1 MNSRIIGI
9 GTVIM
14 LFVFTLGAA
23 AQESREKKKTDAKQG
38 WLGVSI
44 QDVTPKL
51 ARDKGLKVKEG
62 AYINEIVE
70 ESPAE
75 DAGLKT
81 GDVVIDFNGKK
92 VEIAEDLT
100 ENVRATAPDTK
111 VNMKVSRSGETK
123 TITVTIGKNKSTPL
137 MAFSIPRSPRILMNM
152 FGGIEGM
159 ELLDL
164 NKQLAEYFEAPNNRG
179 VLVKDVK
186 RKSNAEKAGFK
197 AGDVIT
203 KAGKETVFDSDEI
216 REVLSD
222 LSAGDSVEFEVIRK
236 GKKSNLKLE
245 ISEKPMGINFSRHR
259 DGNAEFDFQFGPDM
273 KTIEKELQRHN
284 FDLQKLEGDKE
295 RIRIMKRV
303 DEV

>member
-1 MNSRIIGI
+1 L
-9 GTVIM
+9 
-14 LFVFTLGAA
+14 LFVFSLGAA
-23 AQESREKKKTDAKQG
+23 AQEPKEKKKTASKQG

-62 AYINEIVE
+62 AFINEIVE

-100 ENVRATAPDTK
+100 EHVRATSPDTK
-111 VNMKVSRSGETK
+111 INIKVSRGSETK
-123 TITVTIGKNKSTPL
+123 TIAVTIGKNRSSSAK
-137 MAFSIPRSPRILMNM
+137 AFSFPRAPRVFVNM

-159 ELLDL
+159 ELLEL
-164 NKQLAEYFEAPNNRG
+164 NRQLAEYFEAPNNRG
-179 VLVKDVK
+179 VLVKEVK

-203 KAGKETVFDSDEI
+203 KAGNETVYDTDEI
-216 REVLSD
+216 RDMLSG
-222 LSAGDSVEFEVIRK
+222 LTAGDSVEFEVIRK
-236 GKKSNLKLE
+236 GKKSTIPLE
-245 ISEKPMGINFSRHR
+245 ISEKAMGENFFRYR
-259 DGNAEFDFQFGPDM
+259 NGEADFNFHIAPQM
-273 KTIEKELQRHN
+273 EKLEKELQRHH
-284 FDLQKLEGDKE
+284 FDLQQLNKDKE
-295 RIRIMKRV
+295 RIRILKRV

>member
-1 MNSRIIGI
+1 MNSGILGI
-9 GTVIM
+9 GTVAI
-14 LFVFTLGAA
+14 LFVFSLGAA
-23 AQESREKKKTDAKQG
+23 AQESKEKKKAPQKQG

-62 AYINEIVE
+62 AYINEVVE

-75 DAGLKT
+75 EAGIKT
-81 GDVVIDFNGKK
+81 GDVVIEFNGKK
-92 VEIAEDLT
+92 VEIADDLT
-100 ENVRATAPDTK
+100 DHVRATAPDSK
-111 VNMKVSRSGETK
+111 VNIKVSRNSETK
-123 TITVTIGKNKSTPL
+123 SIAVSIGKNTSSL
-137 MAFSIPRSPRILMNM
+137 ARALSLPRSPRILVNM

-197 AGDVIT
+197 AGDVVV
-203 KAGKETVFDSDEI
+203 KVGKETVFDTEEI
-216 REVLSD
+216 RDALSD

-236 GKKSNLKLE
+236 GRKSTIQLE
-245 ISEKPMGINFSRHR
+245 ISEKAMGENFFRYR
-259 DGNAEFDFQFGPDM
+259 NGEADFNFHIAPQM
-273 KTIEKELQRHN
+273 EKIEKELQRHH
-284 FDLQKLEGDKE
+284 FDLQQLNKDKE
-295 RIRIMKRV
+295 RIRILKRV